1 MVMTRIVLVR
11 HGHVDWIAPERFRGR
26 AELALSDL
34 GRRQAQ
40 AVADYIARTWNPEA
54 IYTSPLDRCRDIG
67 AAIAAP
73 FKLEPQVADGLCDID
88 YGQWQGLTREQATE
102 RWPHEIE
109 MWFRAPH
116 LAAIPGGE
124 TLTALSS
131 RAAAALLE
139 ILRAHPSG
147 TVVLVGHDSVNRAL
161 LLFALELPL
170 SKYWHLRQEPCGL
183 NELFFENDTFVIRSI
198 NETQHLAGL

>member
-1 MVMTRIVLVR
+1 MTKIILVR

-26 AELALSDL
+26 AELDLSGL

-40 AVADYIARTWNPEA
+40 ALANYIAKTWRLDA
-54 IYTSPLDRCRDIG
+54 IYTSPLGRCRDTS

-73 FKLEPQVADGLCDID
+73 FRLEPQVADGLCDID

-102 RWPHEIE
+102 RWPHETE
-109 MWFRAPH
+109 LWFRAPH

-124 TLTALSS
+124 TLPALLS
-131 RAAAALLE
+131 RAVAALRE

-147 TVVLVGHDSVNRAL
+147 TVVLVGHDSVNRVL
-161 LLFALELPL
+161 LAFALELPL
-170 SKYWHLRQEPCGL
+170 SRYWHLRQEPCCI
-183 NELFFENDTFVIRSI
+183 NELFFEGDSFVIGSI
-198 NETQHLAGL
+198 NETQHLAAL

>member
-1 MVMTRIVLVR
+1 MTRIILVR

-40 AVADYIARTWNPEA
+40 AVAGYVAKTWKPEA
-54 IYTSPLDRCRDIG
+54 VYTSPLSRCRDT
-67 AAIAAP
+67 ATAIAAP
-73 FKLEPQVADGLCDID
+73 FQLAPQPVEGFCDID
-88 YGQWQGLTREQATE
+88 YGEWQGLTREQAKE
-102 RWPHEIE
+102 RWPDEIE
-109 MWFRAPH
+109 LWFRAPH

-124 TLTALSS
+124 TLPVLLS
-131 RAAAALLE
+131 RAAAALRE

-147 TVVLVGHDSVNRAL
+147 TVVLVAHDSVNRVL

-170 SKYWHLRQEPCGL
+170 SRYWYLRQDPCGL
-183 NELFFENDTFVIRSI
+183 NDLCFENDAFVIGSI
-198 NETQHLAGL
+198 NQTQHLAGV

>member
-1 MVMTRIVLVR
+1 MTRIILVR
-11 HGHVDWIAPERFRGR
+11 HGHVDWIVPERFRGR
-26 AELALSDL
+26 AELALSDV

-40 AVADYIARTWNPEA
+40 ALANYIAKTWRPDA
-54 IYTSPLDRCRDIG
+54 IYTSPLGRCRDTG

-73 FKLEPQVADGLCDID
+73 FKLEPQVADGLYDID

-102 RWPHEIE
+102 RWPHETE
-109 MWFRAPH
+109 LWFRAPH

-124 TLTALSS
+124 TLPALLS
-131 RAAAALLE
+131 RAVAALRE

-147 TVVLVGHDSVNRAL
+147 TVVLVGHDSVNRVL

-170 SKYWHLRQEPCGL
+170 SRYWHLRQDPCGL
-183 NELFFENDTFVIRSI
+183 NELCFENDAFVIRSI
-198 NETQHLAGL
+198 NQTQHLVDL